1 MAALTVTPQALA
13 CIRQIIVREEI
24 RSPLVA
30 VAWSS
35 GQADLSRNESGQ
47 AVWVRE
53 PARWSATVLDLAE
66 IEEAVGAWSVPVLE
80 MHGYKFSFT
89 ERPAPPQFEGCTL
102 ACEGGQLVIHE
113 AAI

>member
-1 MAALTVTPQALA
+1 MAALTVTPHALA
-13 CIRQIIVREEI
+13 CIRQIIEREEI
-24 RSPLVA
+24 QRPFVA

-35 GQADLSRNESGQ
+35 GQADLSRNAAGE

-53 PARWSATVLDLAE
+53 APGWLATVLDLAE
-66 IEEAVGAWSVPVLE
+66 VEEATGVWSGPVLE
-80 MHGYKFSFT
+80 MHGYKFSFS

-102 ACEGGQLVIHE
+102 ACEEGKLVVHE